1 MAERIPARLTATE
14 GRKFGL
20 TDGAAF
26 LLLAGISN
34 WRGHT
39 LAPQLLAIVGGTL
52 VLLGVAIPGRLGPV
66 VVAWMGLAHAISK
79 VTTPLFMGIV
89 YFVVLT
95 PTGIIVRLLG
105 RNPLTPPRKSASA
118 WVPHDP
124 RSEAANSMRR
134 QF

>member
-1 MAERIPARLTATE
+1 MAEGIPARLTAAE

-20 TDGAAF
+20 TVGAA
-26 LLLAGISN
+26 LLVFAGLSH

-39 LAPQLLAIVGGTL
+39 LAPQVLATLGGTL
-52 VLLGVAIPGRLGPV
+52 ALLGVVIPARLGPLFS
-66 VVAWMGLAHAISK
+66 AWMKLAHAMSR

-95 PTGIIVRLLG
+95 PIGLLVRLLG
-105 RNPLTPPRKSASA
+105 RNPLAPPRNSGSG
-118 WVPHDP
+118 WVEHDP
-124 RSEAANSMRR
+124 RSDAPDSMRR

>member
-1 MAERIPARLTATE
+1 MAERIPARLTAAE

-20 TDGAAF
+20 TVGAAF
-26 LLLAGISN
+26 LVLAAVSR

-39 LAPQLLAIVGGTL
+39 TSPQVLLALGGSL
-52 VLLGVAIPGRLGPV
+52 VVLGVAIPAKLGPV
-66 VVAWMGLAHAISK
+66 FAAWMGLAHAMSK

-95 PTGIIVRLLG
+95 PTGLIIRLLG
-105 RNPLTPPRKSASA
+105 RDPLAPKRESRSA
-118 WVPHDP
+118 WMPHDP
-124 RSEAANSMRR
+124 RSDAPNSMRR